1 MNQKSIEANE
11 IKYLLD
17 YETIVQIAP
26 ALKDSLTKENSFE
39 FARELYEFTKMIYDT
54 YKNEKKELNS

>member
-1 MNQKSIEANE
+1 MDLKSIEANE
-11 IKYLLD
+11 IQYLLD

-26 ALKDSLTKENSFE
+26 VLKDSLTKENSFE
-39 FARELYEFTKMIYDT
+39 FAGELYEFTKMIYDT